1 MNFDNLKLRT
11 KAIIPLSLMAFVI
24 MAMVA
29 FGASRLSNVSSTA
42 SEIIERRDLAAVVV
56 SRASRNMQALPYSVA
71 SILLYDADSPEG
83 RRAEAGFAEAKSR
96 GDMLMNQAL
105 ELLPEKRQELTAMK
119 ERFDVLAVEAGKPY
133 QIGVST
139 PALAKGSALTAADL
153 DKMSEAGKLLGKVD
167 GSVSALV
174 ADCVKFNEV
183 LAKENAALAAGLR
196 SHSTSA
202 LITMGLV
209 GLISTAIAVAFS
221 LWISSSKIERPLNL
235 LAERMKALARGDF
248 SVAVEGQDR
257 GDEIGTMARQ
267 VEVFK
272 ANGLDRIRL
281 EREAEAARA
290 KAEADRARNEAIQAQ
305 AAREQE
311 DAIERLAAALRQ
323 LANGD
328 LTSRLNDGF
337 SASYSQI
344 RDDFNEAITK
354 LKSTMMTVVASTKAI
369 QSGTQEISVASDDLS
384 KRTEQQAAS
393 LEESAAALDQIT
405 ATVKKSADGA
415 RHARD
420 VVAAADQDAK
430 ASAMVVRQ
438 AVEAMDSIA
447 RSSQQITQI
456 IGVIDEIA
464 FQTNLLALNA
474 GVEAARAGEAG
485 RGFAVVASEVR
496 ALAQRSAEAAKE
508 IKDLI
513 SASTSH
519 VDQGVKLVADTGT
532 ALDRIKSQVAEI
544 NMIVSEIAAGA
555 QEQATGLQQVS
566 SAINQMDQVTQ
577 QNAAMVEESTAASQS
592 LSMETSQLS
601 DLIGQFQVGGMTD
614 DGLRRELKSVA
625 PHAFKQ
631 ASPARKPQ
639 PAAKRPALKVANGG
653 SDEWTEF

>member
-1 MNFDNLKLRT
+1 MNFDHLKLRT
-11 KAIIPLSLMAFVI
+11 KAVIPLTVMAFVI

-29 FGASRLSNVSSTA
+29 FGASRLTTVSNAA
-42 SEIIERRDLAAVVV
+42 SDIIEKRDFAAVVLA
-56 SRASRNMQALPYSVA
+56 RAARNMIALPYSVSSA
-71 SILLYDADSPEG
+71 LLYDSNSPEG
-83 RRAEAGFAEAKSR
+83 RRAETGFGESKTKVDSYLA
-96 GDMLMNQAL
+96 QASD
-105 ELLPEKRQELTAMK
+105 LLPEKRQEIVRFRD
-119 ERFDVLAVEAGKPY
+119 RFDAMALEANKPY
-133 QIGVST
+133 QIGLDT
-139 PALAKGSALTAADL
+139 PALAKGSALQAEDL
-153 DKMSEAGKLLGKVD
+153 DKIAEASKLLAKVD
-167 GSVSALV
+167 GEVSALV
-174 ADCVKFNEV
+174 DDILKFNDSV
-183 LAKENAALAAGLR
+183 TTENAALAAGLH
-196 SHSTSA
+196 SHSSSA
-202 LITMGLV
+202 LMTMGLV

-221 LWISSSKIERPLNL
+221 MWISTAKIERPINL
-235 LAERMKALARGDF
+235 LIERMKSLARGDF
-248 SVAVEGQDR
+248 SVTIEGQDR
-257 GDEIGTMARQ
+257 RDEIGFIARS

-272 ANGLDRIRL
+272 ANGLERLRL
-281 EREAEAARA
+281 ERDAEAARLQ
-290 KAEADRARNEAIQAQ
+290 AETDRARNAAIQAQ
-305 AAREQE
+305 TAKEQE
-311 DAIERLAAALRQ
+311 EAIDRLADGLRR
-323 LANGD
+323 LAGGD
-328 LTSRLNDGF
+328 LTSRLDSGF
-337 SASYSQI
+337 SATYVQI
-344 RDDFNEAITK
+344 KDDFNEAIAK
-354 LKSTMMTVVASTKAI
+354 LKSTMVTIVATTSAI

-430 ASAMVVRQ
+430 ASALVVRQ
-438 AVEAMDSIA
+438 AVEAMDSISK
-447 RSSQQITQI
+447 SSQQITQI

-532 ALDRIKSQVAEI
+532 ALDRIKAQVAEI
-544 NMIVSEIAAGA
+544 NSIVSEIAAGA

-592 LSMETSQLS
+592 LSQETHHLS
-601 DLIGQFQVGGMTD
+601 ALIGQFQVGGLSD
-614 DGLRRELKSVA
+614 DSLRHELKKAA
-625 PHAFKQ
+625 PHAFRQ
-631 ASPARKPQ
+631 NSPARKPAA
-639 PAAKRPALKVANGG
+639 AAKRPSLKVANGG
-653 SDEWTEF
+653 SNEWTEF